1 MWGFDFFDV
10 WFLLVVN
17 YLSERVLIFSKNLM
31 VKYVIAMPKLAPRVS
46 IKTSR
51 NWAERPGTKI

>member
-17 YLSERVLIFSKNLM
+17 YLSERVFDFGE
-31 VKYVIAMPKLAPRVS
+31 KLD
-46 IKTSR
+46 
-51 NWAERPGTKI
+51 G